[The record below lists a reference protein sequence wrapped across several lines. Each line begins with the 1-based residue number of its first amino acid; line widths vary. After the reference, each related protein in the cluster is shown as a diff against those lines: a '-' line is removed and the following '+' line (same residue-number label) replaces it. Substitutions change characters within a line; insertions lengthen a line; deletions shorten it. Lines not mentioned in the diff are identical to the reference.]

1 MMSEQEFLG
10 GFNTLAIYFD
20 FCADNPERLKANA
33 SIYYECLKHLGADEW
48 EFAINA
54 VLRERVYQS
63 MPKIAEI
70 LNHIE
75 GSSEE
80 RAINAF
86 NLALEVMNK
95 VGDYPSVRFSDH
107 ALMYALE
114 AMGGWCAFGA
124 MPTDASPMATAK
136 RKEFISIYTANRH
149 RKYGG
154 YLRGRSERENG
165 ANNEFVKYLLV
176 DKAGHITSLSKEQ
189 VEKLKSPE
197 QRAFNALLAREIEHK
212 RQKACAK

>member
-1 MMSEQEFLG
+1 MTRAEFST
-10 GFNTLAIYFD
+10 GFETLAVYFD
-20 FCADNPERLKANA
+20 FCDGNAERLKKQAQ
-33 SIYYECLKHLGADEW
+33 IYFECLKHLEPSEW
-48 EFAINA
+48 EFAVNA
-54 VLRERVYQS
+54 VLRERVYGS

-149 RKYGG
+149 RKYQG

-165 ANNEFVKYLLV
+165 ANSEFVKYLLV

-197 QRAFNALLAREIEHK
+197 QRAFNALISARTNGVL
-212 RQKACAK
+212 QKCVKA